1 MAKKK
6 KTEVTEDRPVEQ
18 QALAGSRFVDVVVEE
33 REVPVRLSDER
44 LLEIADEAC
53 SKHRAVM
60 QLHVEIKAFS
70 DSRKA
75 LIKTLD
81 DEAAELDEQFYR
93 KTVPATKEVRIIKDF
108 ALGRLRV
115 EVIETGEVV
124 EDREFGASECQRD
137 FAFMLESD
145 PSDQFLQRA
154 VDVIRQHQERQTD
167 PQEFADIVAE
177 TLGVSVS
184 FGERIIGLLK
194 GKVLVGEGTEN
205 DPMTIVDVSRRCE
218 DCLHHPELDDRPE
231 CRECEYEDGL
241 PGFKKPDKCSGC
253 KFRSNLMTFKPCAG
267 CDPVDEAAGFVSV
280 VD

>member
-6 KTEVTEDRPVEQ
+6 AKAIEDQPAEQ
-18 QALAGSRFVDVVVEE
+18 QAPAASRFVDVVVEE
-33 REVPVRLSDER
+33 REVPVRLSDAR

-53 SKHRAVM
+53 SKHRASAE
-60 QLHVEIKAFS
+60 LHVEIKAFS

-108 ALGRLRV
+108 AQGRLRV

-137 FAFMLESD
+137 FASMLESD

-154 VDVIRQHQERQTD
+154 VDVIRQHLEQQTD

-194 GKVLVGEGTEN
+194 GKVLVGDGTDT
-205 DPMTIVDVSRRCE
+205 DPMTIVDVSRKCE
-218 DCLHHPELDDRPE
+218 DCRHYPEMEGREE
-231 CRECEYEDGL
+231 CSKCEYEDGL
-241 PGFKKPDKCSGC
+241 PGFEKLDKCSGC
-253 KFRSNLMTFKPCAG
+253 QFRRNLMTFKPCAG
-267 CDPVDEAAGFVSV
+267 CDPADEAAGFVSL